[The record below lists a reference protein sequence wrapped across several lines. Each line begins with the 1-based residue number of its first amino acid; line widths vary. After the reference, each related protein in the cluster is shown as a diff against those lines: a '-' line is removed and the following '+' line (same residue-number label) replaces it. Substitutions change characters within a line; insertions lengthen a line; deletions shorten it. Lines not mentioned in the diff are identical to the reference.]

1 MGFIFYTKGF
11 MLCTGCTPPLTYIYT
26 YIEHHH
32 LSHTKYIHKSFELNT
47 YIYTRHRNIYDVEF
61 KSSQN
66 FAKHNFP

>member
-11 MLCTGCTPPLTYIYT
+11 NAVYGGIHIHPVNI

-47 YIYTRHRNIYDVEF
+47 YIYVRRVLYIHTTAIATAIYIYI
-61 KSSQN
+61 
-66 FAKHNFP
+66 